1 MLELTIRDKSKFIAI
16 QAVIPALRAVGRD
29 KQELSGT
36 VNHRLSLRPCL
47 KTESGGWSMV
57 AVLLRSPV
65 EAEALEVRKGHERGK
80 VQCSAAGHG
89 GSLLQPQ
96 HHEAQAGGAAAES
109 RPARVAKRV
118 CKLQRVRLKN
128 AVMRF
133 RTN

>member
-1 MLELTIRDKSKFIAI
+1 MLELTIGDKRKFIAI
-16 QAVIPALRAVGRD
+16 QAVIPALRAVGWD
-29 KQELSGT
+29 EQELSGT
-36 VNHRLSLRPCL
+36 LNHRLSLRPCL

-65 EAEALEVRKGHERGK
+65 EAEALEVRKGHERG

-133 RTN
+133 TTN